1 MLRSAKLRT
10 HVCWILLL
18 GGAAAFGCGGSEKQ
32 TGEPSDGGATNGD
45 SGVGGGATT
54 GGSGGAALGG
64 GPSAGGAAGSGGTL
78 VLDAAGPG
86 ITCGEATCVEGSQM
100 CCVGES
106 DPWCDDYQCAN
117 AIARLECDDSADCPG
132 EGCCFS
138 NMFSSVRIATFCT
151 SDCASIGYTQVCKE
165 PGDCDNGET
174 CHPFACGI
182 EATGSFVLGLCTA
195 TAPEFCE

>member
-117 AIARLECDDSADCPG
+117 AIARLECDDSTDCPG
-132 EGCCFS
+132 ERCCYTNIS
-138 NMFSSVRIATFCT
+138 AMNWIVTRCGASCDSSEI
-151 SDCASIGYTQVCKE
+151 IQVCTE
-165 PGDCDNGET
+165 AGDCDNGDS
-174 CHPFACGI
+174 CHVFVCGGLDTRNVVI
-182 EATGSFVLGLCTA
+182 GLCTP
-195 TAPEFCE
+195 TAPWNCE